1 MATWVRCTD
10 KKGQVVHINL
20 DNATELMRDE
30 QGGGTVIT
38 LLGGGIEIVREP
50 PEEILKKAKPAI

>member
-10 KKGQVVHINL
+10 KKGLVVHINL

-30 QGGGTVIT
+30 QEGGTLIM
-38 LLGGGIEIVREP
+38 LLGGGIEIVRETP
-50 PEEILKKAKPAI
+50 DEILKRAKPAI